1 MWPWNLGLRRR
12 TRKTEAHSDT
22 EPAGRLRSGSRRA
35 AIPRVRSP
43 IAAAFFYTRPE
54 QEKNRIVI
62 TRALARLCSGR
73 LHYSWIVLV
82 VMFVSMLA
90 GVGVRAA
97 PGVMIVPLQRAFG
110 WDVATISGAV
120 SLNIILLGATGPFL
134 TGLIDVIGL
143 KRTVLGCMAILMAG
157 TGLSI
162 FMTKPWELFVTWGLM
177 VGIGSGAGA
186 VGIAAAVANRW
197 FAQRTALAMGLLTAA
212 NAAGQ
217 LVFLPLL
224 AMLAERFGWQGVA
237 ICVTIAMAV
246 ALPLLAIMLPESPAT
261 VGLGAYGSTTL
272 WQPPSRRGNPFTVA
286 FAAFG
291 RGARSLDFW
300 LLVISFGIC
309 GFSTNGL
316 INTHLIAYCADH
328 GIPEVHGA
336 SFLAVIGVFSLIG
349 STLSGWA
356 SDRFNPRVLLFW
368 FFGLRGLSL
377 VILPFT
383 QFDTFSLSV
392 FAVFYGLDWVATG
405 PPIFALTNEVFGRR
419 DAPVIVAWIFAGHQV
434 GGALA
439 AFGAGAV
446 RDATGTYLLA
456 FITSGLACLVA
467 SLLVLR
473 ISRADIAVAAAE

>member
-1 MWPWNLGLRRR
+1 M
-12 TRKTEAHSDT
+12 
-22 EPAGRLRSGSRRA
+22 
-35 AIPRVRSP
+35 
-43 IAAAFFYTRPE
+43 
-54 QEKNRIVI
+54 I
-62 TRALARLCSGR
+62 TRTLARLCSGR
-73 LHYSWIVLV
+73 LHYAWVVLV

-120 SLNIILLGATGPFL
+120 SINIILLGATGPFL

-143 KRTVLGCMAILMAG
+143 KRTILGCMTILMAG

-162 FMTKPWELFVTWGLM
+162 FMTAPWELFLTWGLM
-177 VGIGSGAGA
+177 VGIGSGGGA

-224 AMLAERFGWQGVA
+224 AMLANRYGWQGVA
-237 ICVTIAMAV
+237 IGVTIAMGV
-246 ALPLLAIMLPESPAT
+246 SLPLLAIMLPESPAS

-272 WQPPSRRGNPFTVA
+272 WQPPPHRGNPFAVA
-286 FAAFG
+286 FAAFA

-328 GIPEVHGA
+328 GIPEMHGA
-336 SFLAVIGVFSLIG
+336 SILAAIGVFSLIG

-356 SDRFNPRVLLFW
+356 CDRFNPRVLLFW
-368 FFGLRGLSL
+368 YYGLRGLSL

-383 QFDTFSLSV
+383 QFDTWSLSV
-392 FAVFYGLDWVATG
+392 FSVFYGLDWVATG
-405 PPIFALTNEVFGRR
+405 PATFALTNEVFGRR

-439 AFGAGAV
+439 ALGAGAV
-446 RDATGTYLLA
+446 RDITGTYLLA
-456 FITSGLACLVA
+456 FITSGLACLAA

-473 ISRADIAVAAAE
+473 ISHGGLVAAASAAE